1 VFVTA
6 VTLAA
11 LALLGLVLAYWTWVW
26 FAPLPAARVQQVA
39 ARGPGLESAYG
50 LFGAKRSAADSTA
63 QSKISAELL
72 GVVAASSGHTGYAVF
87 RLDTKKVVA
96 IPEGQD
102 IEPGVRLAEV
112 RPDHVILVRDGMRER
127 LSWPK
132 KSASQPFPA
141 RQPNK

>member
-26 FAPLPAARVQQVA
+26 FAPAPVAPVHQVA
-39 ARGPGLESAYG
+39 GRGPGLESAYG
-50 LFGAKRSAADSTA
+50 LFGAKPSETSSVP

-72 GVVAASSGHTGYAVF
+72 GVVAASAGHTGYAVF

-132 KSASQPFPA
+132 KSASRPFPA
-141 RQPNK
+141 QRPNK